1 MPKRQSR
8 KVKLLAHHTV
18 DDSSSSSSSSD
29 SEDERETPFMPTVK
43 PSFGPIGSCDL
54 ISKVRMFLP
63 IIATA
68 ELPMQSCDPELVEP
82 SIRVADELEPEHG
95 VEMDISLGVFD
106 VAGKVD
112 ETKLDQLGIPIV
124 NAPDSTPIIQEM

>member
-1 MPKRQSR
+1 MPKRPSQ
-8 KVKLLAHHTV
+8 KVKLLAHHTL
-18 DDSSSSSSSSD
+18 DESSSSSSSSD
-29 SEDERETPFMPTVK
+29 SDDQREIPFMPATK

-63 IIATA
+63 IIAKA
-68 ELPMQSCDPELVEP
+68 ELPTQSCDPDLIEP
-82 SIRVADELEPEHG
+82 SIRVTEELEPEHG

-112 ETKLDQLGIPIV
+112 DHKMDQLGIPIV
-124 NAPDSTPIIQEM
+124 NAPDSPPIIQEM